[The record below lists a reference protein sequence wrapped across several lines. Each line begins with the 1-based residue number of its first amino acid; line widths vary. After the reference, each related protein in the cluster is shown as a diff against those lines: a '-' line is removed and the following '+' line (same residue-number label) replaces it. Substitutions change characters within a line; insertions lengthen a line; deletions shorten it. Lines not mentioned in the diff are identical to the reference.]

1 MKFQTQE
8 LLNDNEIFQNW
19 LLNIMVKMHIKSC
32 HVLSERWSLGKR
44 QMSFRNVEFKSKFSS
59 VFVFNLLSSKFQHS
73 LYSCSC
79 SNIRIWK
86 WRNIASS
93 SKFELQLQQH
103 WEWNER
109 RHGST
114 EECRLT
120 YGEFWIGKTVWI
132 MWCTRS
138 FGHDYWV
145 RHSHFHFCGRFRTVI
160 MNCHD
165 FSSQNASFTSIF
177 FVILSRLCGDSS
189 FAL

>member
-1 MKFQTQE
+1 MFSKLVFKYHGE
-8 LLNDNEIFQNW
+8 DAYKI
-19 LLNIMVKMHIKSC
+19 SPC
-32 HVLSERWSLGKR
+32 SKR
-44 QMSFRNVEFKSKFSS
+44 NVVIGQAANVEFKSKFNL
-59 VFVFNLLSSKFQHS
+59 VFVFNLLSSKFQHL
-73 LYSCSC
+73 LYSCS
-79 SNIRIWK
+79 NTRIWK

-138 FGHDYWV
+138 FGHDYCV

-165 FSSQNASFTSIF
+165 CSRQNASFTSIF

-189 FAL
+189 FALLDVRFILLDLF